1 VSCAGSSS
9 AGTIPAVA
17 KTSPCRRDPGNCDTV
32 PATPASNRHLLGI
45 SIGAASQLQI
55 ADRTASIPGVAV
67 HDASPG
73 PLGMEGA
80 LGEKQPWHARF
91 YLQAY
96 SDFSVPAPP
105 PADGFAY
112 WIAVVGTLPFGVWV
126 EPPWRKRAR
135 FRLLQFPGRIP
146 VIAVALPLL
155 LAYAAYR
162 TSQGYGVWHVILPF
176 AAVAAG
182 ATVSLALLGGFNL
195 LRGRV

>member
-1 VSCAGSSS
+1 MG
-9 AGTIPAVA
+9 G
-17 KTSPCRRDPGNCDTV
+17 K
-32 PATPASNRHLLGI
+32 
-45 SIGAASQLQI
+45 
-55 ADRTASIPGVAV
+55 
-67 HDASPG
+67 
-73 PLGMEGA
+73 E
-80 LGEKQPWHARF
+80 PWHARF

-112 WIAVVGTLPFGVWV
+112 WIAVSGQIIYRVCLAISWISLNVGTLPFGVWV

-195 LRGRV
+195 LRGRVRRRESSDQAQEFVP